1 MLAVVLTAGYLSSW
15 LGAALCC
22 VGVLLAALTGGAHVS
37 LVIIGAG
44 VLLVFVGLVAR
55 GYWP

>member
-1 MLAVVLTAGYLSSW
+1 MALLSLW
-15 LGAALCC
+15 LGLAL
-22 VGVLLAALTGGAHVS
+22 VGLGVLVALLTGGGHVS

-44 VLLVFVGLVAR
+44 VLLAFVGLVAR